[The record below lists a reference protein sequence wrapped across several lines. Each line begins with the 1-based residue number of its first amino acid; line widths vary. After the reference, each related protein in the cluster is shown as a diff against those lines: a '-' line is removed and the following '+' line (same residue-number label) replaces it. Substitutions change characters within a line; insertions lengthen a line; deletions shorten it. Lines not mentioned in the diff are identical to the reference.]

1 MDKLNKLKDIK
12 EYFEVNKLLK
22 DKLDFA
28 CWSDNMFTYNIE
40 SSIHLEI
47 TFILNNTETLLDRMS
62 IIDLLNLKG
71 ITYFELRTY
80 GGLTPL
86 AENRITYNSMDF
98 VN

>member
-1 MDKLNKLKDIK
+1 MNKLNKLKDIK
-12 EYFEVNKLLK
+12 EYLDLNKVKTLN
-22 DKLDFA
+22 FA
-28 CWSDNMFTYNIE
+28 CWADNMFTYNIQNKV
-40 SSIHLEI
+40 HLEI
-47 TFILNNTETLLDRMS
+47 TFILNNTETLLDKMS
-62 IIDLLNLKG
+62 VIDLLNLKG